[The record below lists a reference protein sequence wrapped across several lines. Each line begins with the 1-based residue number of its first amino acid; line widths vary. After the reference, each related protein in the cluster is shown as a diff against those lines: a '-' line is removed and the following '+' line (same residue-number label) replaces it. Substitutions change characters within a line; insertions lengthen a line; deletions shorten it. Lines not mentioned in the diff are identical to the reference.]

1 MNSTIIITVVI
12 GLIILMFI
20 RYYNQLKQMQIKVEE
35 AKSGIDVALE
45 KRYDTLTKMFDVAK
59 SYAKF
64 EKNTLVEI
72 VKYRSK
78 MNVAE
83 MNSVQSKLNAVS
95 KEINLVAEQYPQLQS
110 NQQFVILQKQIADCE
125 EHLQASRRLYNSNVS
140 ILNSKIVSFP
150 TNLIA
155 STINVKTEEF
165 FVAEEEKR
173 KDIKMDFNI

>member
-1 MNSTIIITVVI
+1 MNGTIITV
-12 GLIILMFI
+12 IIIALLVLMFVK
-20 RYYNQLKQMQIKVEE
+20 YYNQLKRMQVKVEE
-35 AKSGIDVALE
+35 AKSDIDVAFE
-45 KRYDTLTKMFDVAK
+45 KRYDTLTKMFDMAK

-64 EKNTLVEI
+64 EKDTLVEI

-95 KEINLVAEQYPQLQS
+95 KEINLIAEQYPQLQS

-140 ILNSKIVSFP
+140 ALNAKTVSFP

-155 STINVKTEEF
+155 SMINVKAEEF